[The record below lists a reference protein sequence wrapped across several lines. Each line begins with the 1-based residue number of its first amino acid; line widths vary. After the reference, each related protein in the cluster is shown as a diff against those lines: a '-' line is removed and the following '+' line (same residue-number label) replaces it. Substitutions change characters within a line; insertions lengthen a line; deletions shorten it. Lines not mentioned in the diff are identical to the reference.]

1 MKYQVKDY
9 YVKEIADYYGIS
21 AQTVRLY
28 DKKGLLPS
36 DKNEL
41 NGYRIYTR
49 EDIVTMDYICRLKKM
64 HFSLEDIRK
73 IMNEE
78 PLEEAERMFVKQE
91 AKLAAEVEE
100 LQRLIG
106 NMRDY
111 RAKLDRVIAH
121 EKHRARGESAK
132 IEIVNS
138 PPFIIKEI
146 DTNMDEAM
154 ESFAKLD
161 SDLLPLLTVE
171 SGMED
176 TLNYVQQEKAGD
188 FFRNIENRKMG
199 DYKLSLIDE
208 KNLRNSP
215 AFDFETFRV
224 IEPTLALYTVLRIA
238 TNKDYACVDEFFAY
252 LRDNDYEISGSA
264 LARTIANCYCDS
276 ESTEYVELWIPVTK
290 REQR

>member
-1 MKYQVKDY
+1 
-9 YVKEIADYYGIS
+9 
-21 AQTVRLY
+21 
-28 DKKGLLPS
+28 
-36 DKNEL
+36 
-41 NGYRIYTR
+41 
-49 EDIVTMDYICRLKKM
+49 MDYICRLKKM

-208 KNLRNSP
+208 KNLRKSP

-238 TNKDYACVDEFFAY
+238 TNKDYACVDEIFAY

>member
-73 IMNEE
+73 MMNEE

-154 ESFAKLD
+154 ESFP
-161 SDLLPLLTVE
+161 S
-171 SGMED
+171 
-176 TLNYVQQEKAGD
+176 
-188 FFRNIENRKMG
+188 
-199 DYKLSLIDE
+199 
-208 KNLRNSP
+208 
-215 AFDFETFRV
+215 
-224 IEPTLALYTVLRIA
+224 
-238 TNKDYACVDEFFAY
+238 
-252 LRDNDYEISGSA
+252 
-264 LARTIANCYCDS
+264 
-276 ESTEYVELWIPVTK
+276 
-290 REQR
+290 

>member
-91 AKLAAEVEE
+91 AKLAVEVEE

-106 NMRDY
+106 NMRD
-111 RAKLDRVIAH
+111 
-121 EKHRARGESAK
+121 
-132 IEIVNS
+132 
-138 PPFIIKEI
+138 
-146 DTNMDEAM
+146 
-154 ESFAKLD
+154 
-161 SDLLPLLTVE
+161 
-171 SGMED
+171 
-176 TLNYVQQEKAGD
+176 
-188 FFRNIENRKMG
+188 
-199 DYKLSLIDE
+199 
-208 KNLRNSP
+208 
-215 AFDFETFRV
+215 
-224 IEPTLALYTVLRIA
+224 
-238 TNKDYACVDEFFAY
+238 
-252 LRDNDYEISGSA
+252 
-264 LARTIANCYCDS
+264 
-276 ESTEYVELWIPVTK
+276 
-290 REQR
+290 